1 MNGGQILTRF
11 SETPNGPTNMTP
23 LQLSWQEQI
32 KVNTA
37 IAHHTNEELALGFLR
52 YEALRKVS
60 PRQFSEFHGR
70 NLAGENF
77 DDMITRLAF
86 QKS

>member
-1 MNGGQILTRF
+1 MNGGQIQTRS
-11 SETPNGPTNMTP
+11 SETPNGPTDMTP
-23 LQLSWQEQI
+23 LEISWREQI
-32 KVNTA
+32 QINTV
-37 IAHHTNEELALGFLR
+37 INHHTNEELALGFLR

-60 PRQFSEFHGR
+60 PRQFCELHAR

-86 QKS
+86 QKP